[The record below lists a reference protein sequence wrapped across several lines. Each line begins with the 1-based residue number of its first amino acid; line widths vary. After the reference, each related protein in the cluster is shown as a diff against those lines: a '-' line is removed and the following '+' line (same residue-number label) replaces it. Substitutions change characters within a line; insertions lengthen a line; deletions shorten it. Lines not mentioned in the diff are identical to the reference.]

1 MGLKG
6 LVSGFHHLNQK
17 KNFSLLKRTF
27 SLNKETLS
35 FQIRSGHEKDVE
47 SCIDIYLNEPLFKNY
62 GATPVGLNKM
72 FRNAI
77 ENKDFHFI
85 VACDEHDNVRGFAV
99 FDSKGAFS
107 RSVYLKLIVI
117 DTSARG
123 HNLGARL
130 INHAED
136 INKDE
141 NGMFLLVTSSNYE
154 AQNFYLKLGFVKV
167 GEILSYV
174 KPDIDE
180 YIFFRSHAN
189 KVLGKII

>member
-1 MGLKG
+1 M
-6 LVSGFHHLNQK
+6 
-17 KNFSLLKRTF
+17 
-27 SLNKETLS
+27 NKETPC
-35 FQIRSGHEKDVE
+35 FQIRSGVEKDIE
-47 SCIDIYLNEPLFKNY
+47 SCIDIYLKEPLFKNY

-77 ENKDFHFI
+77 EDKDFHFI
-85 VACDEHDNVRGFAV
+85 VACDQYDHVRGFAV

-123 HNLGARL
+123 YNLGARL
-130 INHAED
+130 INHVED

-141 NGMFLLVTSSNYE
+141 NGMFLLVTSSNKE
-154 AQNFYLKLGFVKV
+154 AQKFYLKLGFIKV

-174 KPDIDE
+174 KPNIDE

-189 KVLGKII
+189 KVLAKII